1 MTMDFTKDKNPT
13 ALYEVGIKAGEN
25 LPDYVKEATLLQEED
40 VVSLNDCAFADPVN
54 RLHPIHTK
62 AATFMSAVYMAGNG
76 LANSKEFETV
86 KAAAALFDIEKD
98 IEEALSLLPQTEK
111 AAFDYNNVEKQYA
124 LTFNIEEDDSW
135 KAYPIGNTVE
145 VTKAATDVV
154 KDWYDGHIPTD
165 WFYHAAKN
173 IVKKANELK
182 INRNEIP
189 DRVWNLGEERMVDF
203 NNASVGIIERSRL
216 GVDIQE
222 YSSALKQASEGKI
235 TVDEATDI
243 WMGLDA
249 ANNINHLRV
258 SSPHECFYS
267 GVKLAHVEAL
277 SENNVFISDIM
288 VPVKEVTKLLNND
301 SRYIKRAF
309 RKETADKIISL
320 VSTLTDGNAKAAAEV
335 TSGISTLEKTQQKEL
350 LNLLLKVA

>member
-1 MTMDFTKDKNPT
+1 MDFTKDNNPT
-13 ALYEVGIKAGEN
+13 ALYEVGIKAGES
-25 LPDYVKEATLLQEED
+25 LPHYVKEATLLQEED
-40 VVSLNDCAFADPVN
+40 VVSLNDCAFADPVK

-62 AATFMSAVYMAGNG
+62 AATYMSAVYLAGNG
-76 LANSKEFETV
+76 MRDSKEFEVV
-86 KAAAALFDIEKD
+86 KSAAALFEIEKD
-98 IEEALSLLPQTEK
+98 IDAALDLLPQTEK
-111 AAFDYNNVEKQYA
+111 SAFDYNNVENQYA

-135 KAYPIGNTVE
+135 KSYPIGNSVE
-145 VTKAATDVV
+145 VTKSATDVV
-154 KDWYDGHIPTD
+154 RDWLDGHIPTD

-182 INRNEIP
+182 LHRNEIP
-189 DRVWNLGEERMVDF
+189 ERVWNLGEERLVDF
-203 NNASVGIIERSRL
+203 DTAEVGVNERARL
-216 GVDIQE
+216 GIDTQDYTV
-222 YSSALKQASEGKI
+222 ALKQASEGKI
-235 TVDEATDI
+235 TVEEATDI

-249 ANNINHLRV
+249 VNNVSHIRT

-288 VPVKEVTKLLNND
+288 VPAKDVTKLLEND
-301 SRYIKRAF
+301 SKHIKRAF

-320 VSTLTDGNAKAAAEV
+320 VSTLTGGNTKSAAEV
-335 TSGISTLEKTQQKEL
+335 TNGISTLEKTQQKEL